1 MNRPMILALGV
12 VFAVAAVSG
21 ASAQS
26 TGQKPPAKPATAP
39 APAKAPPKAPAK
51 PSDKQPL
58 AIQGIVSIGLTS
70 LASSQSFDAVA
81 GTHSKMTF
89 GFGAEIQNIWK
100 NVFAGVAY
108 SPMSLEGERVFVDS
122 GTVYPLGIPVDISVN
137 SLDIVGGW
145 RFVLKPKGAKP
156 APPKP
161 GQKPAKEPLA
171 SLATL
176 AQAKGQPP
184 PQKPAQPASSTAKA
198 AQPPSKAPR
207 LVPFV
212 GGGLSMVMYKETSQ
226 NSSGDDVSKSASGFV
241 FLGGVD
247 YTVTKWI
254 RVGGEF
260 RYRAVTGV
268 LGSGGVSQ
276 LYKEDSVG
284 GWVVAAR
291 VSVGKSFGRRS
302 RKGGCRRP
310 AVRHQSWPGSSAP
323 GSARRTSQVALRA
336 DPVRAWF
343 SSAGRWPWPEP

>member
-1 MNRPMILALGV
+1 MSV
-12 VFAVAAVSG
+12 
-21 ASAQS
+21 
-26 TGQKPPAKPATAP
+26 
-39 APAKAPPKAPAK
+39 
-51 PSDKQPL
+51 
-58 AIQGIVSIGLTS
+58 GLTS

-108 SPMSLEGERVFVDS
+108 SPMSLEGERVFVDG

-171 SLATL
+171 SLATSL
-176 AQAKGQPP
+176 RQR
-184 PQKPAQPASSTAKA
+184 PAAAAEAGAAASAAKA

-212 GGGLSMVMYKETSQ
+212 GGGLSMVTYKETSL
-226 NSSGDDVSKSASGFV
+226 NSDGEDVSQSASGFV
-241 FLGGVD
+241 LLGGVD

-276 LYKEDSVG
+276 VYGE
-284 GWVVAAR
+284 
-291 VSVGKSFGRRS
+291 KSL
-302 RKGGCRRP
+302 GGCVDRRARLDREVIREIGKAGELARP
-310 AVRHQSWPGSSAP
+310 SWPRAAEPPAAVAQTPSASRQPATSSP
-323 GSARRTSQVALRA
+323 
-336 DPVRAWF
+336 
-343 SSAGRWPWPEP
+343 

>member
-12 VFAVAAVSG
+12 VFAIAAVSG

-58 AIQGIVSIGLTS
+58 AIQGIVSVGLTS

-108 SPMSLEGERVFVDS
+108 SPMSLEGERVFVDG

-171 SLATL
+171 SLTP
-176 AQAKGQPP
+176 QAKGAQPP
-184 PQKPAQPASSTAKA
+184 PK
-198 AQPPSKAPR
+198 QPPSKAPR

-212 GGGLSMVMYKETSQ
+212 GGGLSMVSYKETSV
-226 NSSGDDVSKSASGFV
+226 NSNGEDVSQSASGFV
-241 FLGGVD
+241 LLGGVD

-276 LYKEDSVG
+276 LYGEDSVG
-284 GWVVAAR
+284 GWAVGVR
-291 VSVGKSFGRRS
+291 VSIGKSFG
-302 RKGGCRRP
+302 K
-310 AVRHQSWPGSSAP
+310 
-323 GSARRTSQVALRA
+323 
-336 DPVRAWF
+336 
-343 SSAGRWPWPEP
+343 

>member
-1 MNRPMILALGV
+1 MNRPTIVALGLAFSV
-12 VFAVAAVSG
+12 VTAGAAY
-21 ASAQS
+21 ARKPD
-26 TGQKPPAKPATAP
+26 QKPPAKPAPAKPAPGKP
-39 APAKAPPKAPAK
+39 APAKPAAK

-58 AIQGIVSIGLTS
+58 AIRGIVSIGLTS

-100 NVFAGVAY
+100 NVFAGVSY
-108 SPMSLEGERVFVDS
+108 SPMSLSGERVFVDS
-122 GTVYPLGIPVDISVN
+122 NVVYPLGIPVDISVN

-145 RFVLKPKGAKP
+145 RFVPKPKGAKP

-171 SLATL
+171 SLASL

-184 PQKPAQPASSTAKA
+184 TQKPAQPAASGAKA
-198 AQPPSKAPR
+198 PLPSSKAPR

-226 NSSGDDVSKSASGFV
+226 NSGGDDVSKSASGFV

-247 YTVTKWI
+247 YTLTKWVQ
-254 RVGGEF
+254 VGGEF

-268 LGSGGVSQ
+268 LGSAGVSQ

-291 VSVGKSFGRRS
+291 VSVGKSLG
-302 RKGGCRRP
+302 K
-310 AVRHQSWPGSSAP
+310 
-323 GSARRTSQVALRA
+323 
-336 DPVRAWF
+336 
-343 SSAGRWPWPEP
+343 